1 MGKAGLGVSP
11 GANLVPT
18 EECGARPMITG
29 SSHASPAFSLC
40 PLQVGPVPPRGSPRL
55 SPGSCLASPDLMF
68 IEGEGL
74 SSNPGKGVA
83 ARGLRETPS
92 PLGRSQETEL
102 QGTGASSPPL
112 QKKP

>member
-55 SPGSCLASPDLMF
+55 SLGSCLASPDLMY
-68 IEGEGL
+68 IEGEGVVL
-74 SSNPGKGVA
+74 QSRKGGSS
-83 ARGLRETPS
+83 
-92 PLGRSQETEL
+92 
-102 QGTGASSPPL
+102 
-112 QKKP
+112 